1 MFFQSVRGLIR
12 PRHFPDETVT
22 KATLGSLFSRRLRHP
37 SAGMGL
43 RLDAASGVG
52 PSHAHGVDQALS
64 LSLTRLA
71 ASALFLLLTAQ
82 SIAATTHC
90 TSAEDVVFSCP
101 LQRMAKVVSVCA
113 SPRLL
118 ASQGRGYLVYRFGK
132 PGAVELEFPKDK
144 VGSPAKFVHSHYF
157 RAQTDRTQLR
167 FTSGDF
173 TYELFD
179 EFEQGAKPPSTVGVR
194 VIQERTGQ
202 VTQLA
207 CGKGVTAHWNLIDG
221 AVPANDD

>member
-1 MFFQSVRGLIR
+1 MTQ
-12 PRHFPDETVT
+12 
-22 KATLGSLFSRRLRHP
+22 LF
-37 SAGMGL
+37 
-43 RLDAASGVG
+43 
-52 PSHAHGVDQALS
+52 
-64 LSLTRLA
+64 
-71 ASALFLLLTAQ
+71 ASALLPLLPALT
-82 SIAATTHC
+82 IAAPTHC
-90 TSAEDVVFSCP
+90 TPAEEVVFSCP
-101 LQRMAKVVSVCA
+101 LQRTAKVVSVCA

-118 ASQGRGYLVYRFGK
+118 ASPSKGHLVYRFGK
-132 PGAVELEFPKDK
+132 LGAVELEFPKDK
-144 VGSPAKFVHSHYF
+144 AGSPAKFVHSHYF

-179 EFEQGAKPPSTVGVR
+179 EYEQGAKPPSAVGVR

-221 AVPANDD
+221 AVPANYD